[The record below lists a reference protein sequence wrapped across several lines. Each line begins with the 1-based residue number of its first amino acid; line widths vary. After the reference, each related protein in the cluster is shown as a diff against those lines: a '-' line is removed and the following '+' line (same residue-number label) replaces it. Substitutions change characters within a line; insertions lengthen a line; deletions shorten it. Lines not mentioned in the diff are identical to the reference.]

1 MTFWSVGQRPIMAST
16 MTLTMVQELDATED
30 SLILLDDE
38 TSMISLAK
46 PPLPVDDWHWD
57 EDQRRALGV
66 SHRRTME
73 ELETKSLDCLSSS
86 ICMNEPVPDP
96 PKQREKTSF
105 HPLMG
110 ILSNEEI
117 REQEN
122 LDRKQSAKQEPLK
135 RGFVWHLIE
144 RWMPKFFLIK
154 MQPADESIPKAGPQS
169 FPFHFKTPVFKNPF
183 RPRPNSQVQR
193 RQGHQPPPPPP
204 PAVSPRRLPPQKPS
218 WLVRF
223 TRRTSVDEERRHAL
237 QQVNALRDS
246 THEFSTARQ
255 NSR

>member
-1 MTFWSVGQRPIMAST
+1 
-16 MTLTMVQELDATED
+16 MTLTIVQEHETTDD
-30 SLILLDDE
+30 SSILLDDE
-38 TSMISLAK
+38 TSMISLLAK

-73 ELETKSLDCLSSS
+73 ELETKSVDCLSSS
-86 ICMNEPVPDP
+86 ICINEPMPEP
-96 PKQREKTSF
+96 AKQREKTSF

-110 ILSNEEI
+110 ILSKEEI
-117 REQEN
+117 KEQEN
-122 LDRKQSAKQEPLK
+122 QERKQSAKQEPFK
-135 RGFVWHLIE
+135 RGFIWHLIE

-154 MQPADESIPKAGPQS
+154 MQPADEATPKSGPQP
-169 FPFHFKTPVFKNPF
+169 FPFHFKPPVFKNPF
-183 RPRPNSQVQR
+183 RPRPNTQVQR

-204 PAVSPRRLPPQKPS
+204 PTLSPRRLPPQKPS
-218 WLVRF
+218 WLARF
-223 TRRTSVDEERRHAL
+223 TTRSSVDEERRHAL

-246 THEFSTARQ
+246 THDFSTTRQ